1 MANYY
6 LMHHGV
12 KGMKWGVRRYQN
24 ADGSLTPAGQRRQA
38 RLDRKEAAR
47 SRKLDSKNRRLLSD
61 AELDRKISRIKKEK
75 ELRNLTKEEV
85 SPGKQIVKGILIG
98 AGTAAATS
106 VLTGAIKYGIK
117 AAMDRKFDIKDAVD
131 IIVPRPKKSW
141 RDIGKDD

>member
-1 MANYY
+1 MSTYY
-6 LMHHGV
+6 LAHHGV

-38 RLDRKEAAR
+38 RLDKRDAVR

-61 AELDRKISRIKKEK
+61 AELDKRLERIKKEK
-75 ELRNLTKEEV
+75 ELRDLTIEEV

-106 VLTGAIKYGIK
+106 ILAGAIKYGVK
-117 AAMDRKFDIKDAVD
+117 VAMDKKFDIKDAVD
-131 IIVPRPKKSW
+131 VIVPRPKKSW